1 MFLHYLCTVNKTTNK
16 THTDMKKLTY
26 LLTALA
32 LVALPMALTSC
43 DDDDDYYY
51 EDNYYDLDAAVNDYL
66 NQYGEFGTDDQT
78 TLQWFNNTYYRY
90 DGIDY
95 YYNVNWNDFTTS
107 LNNIYAENQVLMADY
122 LCTSAWQGPM
132 KVSYVDAT
140 DNTTKEYTCTVEYDF
155 DRDSKTATKGRG
167 KETRVN
173 FSDGSADSEASFSW
187 EVDGYGNIIF
197 TLDDGFQM
205 VLYYSDLSYLND
217 KQLEGIISSNT
228 EGYNE
233 QYTIVLS
240 HVTYAKPNMLDGTAT
255 TTAKAKT
262 FTGTASTRRTVAEA
276 KAAVRPSNH
285 R

>member
-1 MFLHYLCTVNKTTNK
+1 MTNK
-16 THTDMKKLTY
+16 KDTDMKKLTY

-32 LVALPMALTSC
+32 LVALPLALTSC
-43 DDDDDYYY
+43 DDDDYYY
-51 EDNYYDLDAAVNDYL
+51 EDNYYNLDAAVNDYL

-90 DGIDY
+90 DGVDY
-95 YYNVNWNDFTTS
+95 YYNVNWNDFNTS

-132 KVSYVDAT
+132 KVSYVDT
-140 DNTTKEYTCTVEYDF
+140 DGITKEYSCTVEYDF
-155 DRDSKTATKGRG
+155 DRNSKTATKGRG

-173 FSDGSADSEASFSW
+173 FSDGSADSEASFNW

-197 TLDDGFQM
+197 TFDDGFQM

-217 KQLEGIISSNT
+217 NQLEGIISSNT

-233 QYTIVLS
+233 RYTIVLG
-240 HVTYAKPNMLDGTAT
+240 HVTYAKPNMLDGAAT
-255 TTAKAKT
+255 STSQAKVFA
-262 FTGTASTRRTVAEA
+262 GTSTTRRSVAEA
-276 KAAVRPSNH
+276 KATGKAEGH

>member
-1 MFLHYLCTVNKTTNK
+1 MFLHYLCTINKTTNK
-16 THTDMKKLTY
+16 KHTDMKKLTY

-51 EDNYYDLDAAVNDYL
+51 EDNYYNLDAAVNDYL

-78 TLQWFNNTYYRY
+78 TLQWFNSTYYRY

-173 FSDGSADSEASFSW
+173 FSDGSADSEASFNW

-197 TLDDGFQM
+197 TFDDGFQM

-217 KQLEGIISSNT
+217 NQLEGIISSNT

-276 KAAVRPSNH
+276 TATAKPEGH